1 MTDLTKQ
8 AHTARL
14 DQGLGLLLG
23 EGDPVVEDAG
33 VEEGPGVRGDSLR
46 RHGIQ
51 HFCKESEDDDLKET
65 QDKVG
70 CFTTKVQLR
79 LTICS
84 VFCQLGH
91 LQAAAIAAF

>member
-23 EGDPVVEDAG
+23 EGDPVEVTG
-33 VEEGPGVRGDSLR
+33 VLEEGPGVKGDSLR

-51 HFCKESEDDDLKET
+51 HFCKESEDDDLKEI

-79 LTICS
+79 LI
-84 VFCQLGH
+84 
-91 LQAAAIAAF
+91 I

>member
-46 RHGIQ
+46 RHGI
-51 HFCKESEDDDLKET
+51 
-65 QDKVG
+65 
-70 CFTTKVQLR
+70 
-79 LTICS
+79 
-84 VFCQLGH
+84 
-91 LQAAAIAAF
+91 